1 MDEASILNELKGLI
15 LIKTGIRT
23 ATPADCKRISIEIS
37 RALNKHVSETTIK
50 RLFGFAAV
58 KHNFSKFTITTLT
71 EYVSGEILENWPIA
85 IGLHPGSPP
94 ATWGDIKY
102 RVSKVTDFTLKG
114 IKNRVGMPYDLTISR
129 KFAEHDFEEFL
140 KSNYSFTAFI
150 SQPGYGKTMLMCH
163 LAEKFFNNPNTAF
176 HDSSILFLQAYNFF
190 NAENP
195 NLNFEDQLKTLL
207 NIPKKESLISFIEE
221 NYKNSNGKFV
231 IFIDGFSELTLK
243 KDLKKQL
250 FDSLINFIC
259 SVEDIECIKLVMSMR
274 STYWIRFYELIR
286 HSAYLKTKWFAGNY
300 FNVAEISNVPPLTE
314 KEVDLIL
321 SRIDGKPV
329 TDINPKLKAQLKL
342 PFHIQLYYQLKQ
354 EDPCFNYS
362 TNITFHELISR
373 FIQENIYRSNYYT
386 EKILFLKKVIQLT
399 DFGKNGASVP
409 KDLLIGELA
418 AFKNAYM
425 ELLSDGILIE
435 EKQYEDYHP
444 REFVRFIQSHTFE
457 YFLFIEILEKFNLRV
472 EEDFFQYIQNEHQNN
487 SARFQL
493 LQWAIRFIIRIGDL
507 KSLSYVFD
515 LPLSHLEHNYLI
527 LFIAENLKY
536 RSKYSADTN
545 HLIREHKLHEK
556 IIEQLINFDF
566 VDASFKEAVE
576 VLVEISDADEHTLVY
591 QSLLAVMDMLSLDEH
606 RISSRMEKIQ
616 DMGRSNWVIDPFEAI
631 QLVHAKITN
640 KYISNN
646 ELLGQ
651 IENLWYPFLK
661 ENRVLNTQQGIVYLL
676 AIVLNL
682 FFGSDQGAV
691 KMINTIVKLHPKE
704 FTRRSA
710 FTIFIMN
717 MLALSRTRIN
727 PGRKTEQLVRI
738 LVAIHENKH
747 RYKVTQYSA
756 AILKMTQTHQLKNR
770 GEYLLARDYCEGC
783 IHLFKTHSLNYN
795 CIEMYNLLI
804 AIFSDLNSVDRINEY
819 KYERLTFIEDNK
831 FSRKI
836 LALPREHT
844 DFNHH

>member
-1 MDEASILNELKGLI
+1 MDETSILNELKGLI

-58 KHNFSKFTITTLT
+58 KHNFSKFTIATLT
-71 EYVSGEILENWPIA
+71 EYVSGEILDSWPIA
-85 IGLHPGSPP
+85 ISLQPGAPP
-94 ATWGDIKY
+94 ATWGDIRY
-102 RVSKVTDFTLKG
+102 RVSKVSDFTLKG
-114 IKNRVGMPYDLTISR
+114 IKNRVGMPYELTISR

-140 KSNYSFTAFI
+140 KSSYSFTAFV
-150 SQPGYGKTMLMCH
+150 SQPGYGKTILMCH
-163 LAEKFFNNPNTAF
+163 LAEKFFHNPNTAF
-176 HDSSILFLQAYNFF
+176 YDSSILFLQAYNFF

-207 NIPKKESLISFIEE
+207 NIPKKESLINFIQE
-221 NYKNSNGKFV
+221 NYKNTKSKFV

-259 SVEDIECIKLVMSMR
+259 AIEDIECIKLVMSMR

-286 HSAYLKTKWFAGNY
+286 HSAYLKSKWFAGNY
-300 FNVAEISNVPPLTE
+300 FNVSEISNVPPLTE
-314 KEVDLIL
+314 KEVDLIVAK
-321 SRIDGKPV
+321 IDGKAV
-329 TDINPKLKAQLKL
+329 TEINPKLKAQLKL

-409 KDLLIGELA
+409 KDNLIAELS

-444 REFVRFIQSHTFE
+444 REFVRFIHAHTFE

-507 KSLSYVFD
+507 KSLRYVFD
-515 LPLSHLEHNYLI
+515 LPLNHLEHNYLI

-545 HLIREHKLHEK
+545 HLIKEHKLHDK
-556 IIEQLINFDF
+556 IVEQLINFDF
-566 VDASFKEAVE
+566 IDTSFKEALE
-576 VLVEISDADEHTLVY
+576 VLVEISDAEEHTLVY
-591 QSLLAVMDMLSLDEH
+591 QSLLAVMDILSLDEA
-606 RISSRMEKIQ
+606 RINARMEKIQ
-616 DMGRSNWVIDPFEAI
+616 DLGPSDWVVDPFEVI

-640 KYISNN
+640 KNISNSQ
-646 ELLGQ
+646 LSVQ
-651 IENLWYPFLK
+651 IENLSYPFLK
-661 ENRVLNTQQGIVYLL
+661 DSKALNTQQGIVYLMAL
-676 AIVLNL
+676 VLNL
-682 FFGSDQGAV
+682 FYGSDQGAI
-691 KMINTIVKLHPKE
+691 KMINTIIKLHPKE

-717 MLALSRTRIN
+717 MLAISRSRIT
-727 PGRKTEQLVRI
+727 PGKKTEQLIRI
-738 LVAIHENKH
+738 LGVVHENKH

-756 AILKMTQTHQLKNR
+756 AILKMAQAHQLRNR

-783 IHLFKTHSLNYN
+783 IDLFKTHHLNYN

-804 AIFSDLNSVDRINEY
+804 AIFSDLNSIDRINEC
-819 KYERLTFIEDNK
+819 KYERLTFIDENK

-836 LALPREHT
+836 LPLPREHT